1 MSLATRCTSC
11 GTVFRVVQDQ
21 LKVSEGWVRCGRCN
35 EVFNALEGLFDLE
48 RDTPPDG
55 GVVHAAEAAATD
67 MEAVPSSPWNADGF
81 SSPTDPDL
89 VDKLDT
95 RLFGSR
101 RADSAST
108 PSKQVR
114 ARDRHEFSD
123 AQFNPEWV
131 ADDEI
136 PSQAGALFSPET
148 VDDDARPDEP
158 PAAPEFVRRAQR
170 EARWR
175 TSNARWLL
183 LSISVLL
190 LGCLVLQVG
199 HHFRDL
205 VAARWPSLRP
215 AVVSWC
221 DAVGC
226 RIDAP
231 RRIEDISVEHT
242 ALARVGTSDSF
253 RLSVTLRNRSA
264 IGLALPSVELSLTDG
279 SGLLIAR
286 RALAPRDFR
295 TASEVLP
302 AAGESPLQLTLSA
315 GGPRVSGYTV
325 EIFYP

>member
-48 RDTPPDG
+48 RDTPPEGSALHGAD
-55 GVVHAAEAAATD
+55 VAAAT
-67 MEAVPSSPWNADGF
+67 SSAISDTPWNADGF
-81 SSPTDPDL
+81 VTASDPHL

-101 RADSAST
+101 RADSEST
-108 PSKQVR
+108 PANHVR

-131 ADDEI
+131 ADDEVS
-136 PSQAGALFSPET
+136 SQVGALFSPAT
-148 VDDDARPDEP
+148 VAEEGPDEHAP
-158 PAAPEFVRRAQR
+158 APEFVRRAQR
-170 EARWR
+170 EASWR
-175 TSNARWLL
+175 SPGARVA
-183 LSISVLL
+183 LSGMSVLL
-190 LGCLVLQVG
+190 LGCLTLQTA

-205 VAARWPSLRP
+205 VAARWPLLKP
-215 AVVSWC
+215 ALLVWC
-221 DAVGC
+221 ETLAC
-226 RIDAP
+226 RIEAP
-231 RRIEDISVEHT
+231 YRIEDISVENT
-242 ALARVGTSDSF
+242 ALARIGTSDSF

-264 IGLALPSVELSLTDG
+264 IGLALPSIELSLTDA

-295 TASEVLP
+295 VASGVLP
-302 AAGESPLQLTLSA
+302 VGGESPLQLVLSTV
-315 GGPRVSGYTV
+315 GPRVSGYTV
-325 EIFYP
+325 EVFYP

>member
-48 RDTPPDG
+48 RDTPPEG
-55 GVVHAAEAAATD
+55 SALHGTEGSAATTG
-67 MEAVPSSPWNADGF
+67 VNSGTPWTADG
-81 SSPTDPDL
+81 SAATPDPTL
-89 VDKLDT
+89 VDLLDT

-101 RADSAST
+101 RADSGST
-108 PSKQVR
+108 PAKHVR

-123 AQFNPEWV
+123 AQFNPEWE
-131 ADDEI
+131 ADDEVA
-136 PSQAGALFSPET
+136 SEVGALFSPAP
-148 VDDDARPDEP
+148 VDEDGRDDHS
-158 PAAPEFVRRAQR
+158 PAPGFVRRAQR

-175 TSNARWLL
+175 SPAARLA
-183 LSISVLL
+183 LSVMSVLL
-190 LGCLVLQVG
+190 LGCLVLQVA

-205 VAARWPSLRP
+205 LAASWPSLRP
-215 AVVSWC
+215 ALTAWC
-221 DAVGC
+221 ETAAC
-226 RIDAP
+226 RIEAP
-231 RRIEDISVEHT
+231 HRIEEISVENT

-264 IGLALPSVELSLTDG
+264 IGLALPSIELSLTDS

-295 TASEVLP
+295 VISGVLP
-302 AAGESPLQLTLSA
+302 AGAESPMQLLLST

>member
-48 RDTPPDG
+48 RDTPPEG
-55 GVVHAAEAAATD
+55 IAAHGAQVA
-67 MEAVPSSPWNADGF
+67 PSSTGTMPEAPWNAEGF
-81 SSPTDPDL
+81 VGATDPDL

-101 RADSAST
+101 RTDSAST
-108 PSKQVR
+108 PSNQVS

-131 ADDEI
+131 ADDEV
-136 PSQAGALFSPET
+136 PSQVGALFSPAEA
-148 VDDDARPDEP
+148 DDGRPEDNGP
-158 PAAPEFVRRAQR
+158 PPEFVRRAQR
-170 EARWR
+170 EASWH
-175 TSNARWLL
+175 TPAARLL
-183 LSISVLL
+183 LSIMSVLL
-190 LGCLVLQVG
+190 LGCLALQAA
-199 HHFRDL
+199 HHFRDW
-205 VAARWPSLRP
+205 VAARWPSTRP
-215 AVVSWC
+215 ALTAWC
-221 DAVGC
+221 DVVNC
-226 RIDAP
+226 RIEAP
-231 RRIEDISVEHT
+231 RRIENISVENT
-242 ALARVGTSDSF
+242 ALARVGSSDSF

-264 IGLALPSVELSLTDG
+264 IDLALPSVELSLTDA

-295 TASEVLP
+295 VATSVLL

-315 GGPRVSGYTV
+315 GSPRVSGYTV

>member
-11 GTVFRVVQDQ
+11 STVFRVVQDQ

-48 RDTPPDG
+48 RDTPPE
-55 GVVHAAEAAATD
+55 GVAMPVAEAAATGVD
-67 MEAVPSSPWNADGF
+67 IASAPPWSTDGF
-81 SSPTDPDL
+81 AAVADPDL

-101 RADSAST
+101 RADWGST
-108 PSKQVR
+108 PSKQIR

-131 ADDEI
+131 VDDEV
-136 PSQAGALFSPET
+136 PSQVGALFSP
-148 VDDDARPDEP
+148 AAADEELPEEHSP
-158 PAAPEFVRRAQR
+158 PPEFVRRAQR

-175 TSNARWLL
+175 SPAARLL
-183 LSISVLL
+183 LSSLSVLL
-190 LGCLVLQVG
+190 LGCLALQG
-199 HHFRDL
+199 AHHFRDL

-215 AVVSWC
+215 ALTAWC
-221 DAVGC
+221 DAANC
-226 RIDAP
+226 RIEAP
-231 RRIEDISVEHT
+231 RRIEDISVEST
-242 ALARVGTSDSF
+242 ALARVGTSDAF
-253 RLSVTLRNRSA
+253 RLSVSLRNRSM
-264 IGLALPSVELSLTDG
+264 IGLALPSIELSLTDG

-295 TASEVLP
+295 VTSSVLP
-302 AAGESPLQLTLSA
+302 AAGESPMELTLSA
-315 GGPRVSGYTV
+315 GGLRVSGYTV